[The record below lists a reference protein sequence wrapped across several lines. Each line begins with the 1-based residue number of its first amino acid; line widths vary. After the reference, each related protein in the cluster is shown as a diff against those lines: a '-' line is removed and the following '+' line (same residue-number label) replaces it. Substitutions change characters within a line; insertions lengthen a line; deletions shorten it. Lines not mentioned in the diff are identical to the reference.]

1 MIAEIHKYLKDYQ
14 DDLET
19 CRDLAYNQLVSA
31 SPRDQRQKACRKMA
45 RLTALRRPDFVEELE
60 RLKGLR
66 ND

>member
-14 DDLET
+14 HDLET
-19 CRDLAYNQLVSA
+19 RRDLAYNQLVSA
-31 SPRDQRQKACRKMA
+31 STRDQRKKACRQMA

-66 ND
+66 DD

>member
-1 MIAEIHKYLKDYQ
+1 MKAEIHKHLKDYQ
-14 DDLET
+14 HDLET
-19 CRDLAYNQLVSA
+19 RRDLAYNQLISA
-31 SPRDQRQKACRKMA
+31 STRDQRQKACRKMA

>member
-1 MIAEIHKYLKDYQ
+1 MIAKIYKYLKDYHH
-14 DDLET
+14 DLET
-19 CRDLAYNQLVSA
+19 RRDLAYNQLISA
-31 SPRDQRQKACRKMA
+31 STRHERQKACRKMA